1 MAIQRYEFWH
11 EGIKFISSRQFIS
24 SFLLNIWKNWL
35 FVQTTIKIER
45 DITPKSLQM
54 MEGHH
59 CIHVPL
65 CALSALVTT
74 KTLYIAYASSG
85 FKRGDE
91 WSFKNSGSYK
101 ILVEFHGSCAH
112 RSLSFFF
119 FTKMLRKSWSPLI
132 YWTLIMYL
140 SNFHQEKVHPKL
152 SESQSKHT
160 ATSFWY
166 LKNC

>member
-24 SFLLNIWKNWL
+24 SFLFNIWKNWL

-65 CALSALVTT
+65 GALSALVTT

-119 FTKMLRKSWSPLI
+119 FHKNAKEVLKSLDILNFNYVSFKFPPRKGSS
-132 YWTLIMYL
+132 
-140 SNFHQEKVHPKL
+140 
-152 SESQSKHT
+152 
-160 ATSFWY
+160 
-166 LKNC
+166 